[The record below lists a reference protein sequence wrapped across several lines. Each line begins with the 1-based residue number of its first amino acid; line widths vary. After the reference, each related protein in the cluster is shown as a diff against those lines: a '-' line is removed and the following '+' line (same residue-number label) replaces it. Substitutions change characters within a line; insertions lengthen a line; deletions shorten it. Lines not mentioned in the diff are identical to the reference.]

1 MSAINDQKSLCAST
15 ILGIYHVC
23 IKPLYVGV
31 INKHSETFLTLLQYY
46 LIVAISAPFE
56 EKYHLIVV
64 MSEEFYISL
73 MSFHCCYLVDP
84 ASSHT
89 LVLKIKPC
97 MSKCFVFVTL
107 DCGRLIITVIVL
119 LRVLYRWIPV
129 VILELIHVTR
139 NIFFY
144 ILSIYLLSNRNAL
157 ALWMIHSNVWR
168 TL

>member
-1 MSAINDQKSLCAST
+1 MMYEFLRKHTHSRVQYNVYLGVKGFVWFVIY
-15 ILGIYHVC
+15 ILGRGQIIHSLQSIPLQEGSCYSHVSC
-23 IKPLYVGV
+23 
-31 INKHSETFLTLLQYY
+31 S
-46 LIVAISAPFE
+46 
-56 EKYHLIVV
+56 
-64 MSEEFYISL
+64 
-73 MSFHCCYLVDP
+73 YLVDP
-84 ASSHT
+84 ASSHI

-119 LRVLYRWIPV
+119 LRLLYRWIPV
-129 VILELIHVTR
+129 VILELIHVTK

-144 ILSIYLLSNRNAL
+144 ILSIYLSSNQNAF

>member
-1 MSAINDQKSLCAST
+1 MYIIRRERLAVSYSCLSSDYKYFVFCIASRGFMVLS
-15 ILGIYHVC
+15 I
-23 IKPLYVGV
+23 
-31 INKHSETFLTLLQYY
+31 
-46 LIVAISAPFE
+46 
-56 EKYHLIVV
+56 
-64 MSEEFYISL
+64 
-73 MSFHCCYLVDP
+73 HCSYLVDP

-89 LVLKIKPC
+89 LVFKIKPC

-119 LRVLYRWIPV
+119 LRLLYRWIPV
-129 VILELIHVTR
+129 VILELIHVTK

-144 ILSIYLLSNRNAL
+144 ILSIYLSSNQNAL